1 MPTFPASQ
9 LPLLLDL
16 GTRLIGSRKPKTEL
30 EPLARGLLDGFVDI
44 CMQLGQDVL
53 LRDDLVDATVPTL
66 VAEIKKVD
74 IDGGGPRNAKPRQLT
89 DALLASLGI
98 TLADEPAG
106 TTITLDGGLRAA
118 VAAALATVVDREL
131 ALPAM
136 RDRIIADARKTVEE
150 QHFPAFEKL
159 SAELDERGMRIMR
172 QPKLALDAVQAVQRA
187 LTKARTAFFD
197 RVGRSAIDR
206 AKEVL
211 GTANPEAADR
221 IDQPVTARLTPRD
234 VAILRAT
241 DSGVPKHPGP
251 VVEALLAGL
260 SLAARI
266 VWLAAEKVAR
276 PYGASQTYA
285 IGDVI
290 EHPKFGRGTVVSM
303 MMKRIDVEFPT
314 GKVTLIHVPPRT

>member
-16 GTRLIGSRKPKTEL
+16 GTRMIGSRKPKTEL
-30 EPLARGLLDGFVDI
+30 EPLARGLLEGFVEI
-44 CMQLGQDVL
+44 CMLIGHDVL
-53 LRDDLVDATVPTL
+53 LRDDLVDSTVPAL
-66 VAEIKKVD
+66 VAELKKVD
-74 IDGGGPRNAKPRQLT
+74 IDGGGPRNAKPRQLA
-89 DALLASLGI
+89 DAVLASLGI
-98 TLADEPAG
+98 TLADEADR
-106 TTITLDGGLRAA
+106 TITLDGKVRAD
-118 VAAALATVVDREL
+118 VAAALASVVDRDL
-131 ALPAM
+131 ALPKM
-136 RDRIIADARKTVEE
+136 RDTIIADARRIVEE

-159 SAELDERGMRIMR
+159 AAELDERGMRIMK

-211 GTANPEAADR
+211 GTANPEAAQR
-221 IDQPVTARLTPRD
+221 IDQPVTAKLTPRD
-234 VAILRAT
+234 VAIIRAT
-241 DSGVPKHPGP
+241 DSRVPKHPGP
-251 VVEALLAGL
+251 VVEALIDGL
-260 SLAARI
+260 SMSAGFA
-266 VWLAAEKVAR
+266 WLAAEKVAR

-314 GKVTLIHVPPRT
+314 GKVTLIHVPPNR